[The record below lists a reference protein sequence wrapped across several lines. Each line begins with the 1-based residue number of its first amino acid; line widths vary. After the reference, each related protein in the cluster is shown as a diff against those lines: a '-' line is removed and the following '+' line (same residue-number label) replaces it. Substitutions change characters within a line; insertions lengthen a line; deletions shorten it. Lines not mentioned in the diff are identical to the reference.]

1 MRHVVLALALIACSG
16 LIAAQEDGW
25 IDLFNGKD
33 LAGWKLVNPNGNA
46 SWTVVDGILTN
57 TATHEAPGTDLMTE
71 RKFADH
77 ELHVEFRVPQGGNSG
92 VYVQGRFE
100 CQVADTASAT
110 ELGPGICG
118 GIWDTS
124 PPLKNAAK
132 PAGEWQ
138 TYDIVFHAAKVDA
151 NGNVTEPARTTVKL
165 NDELVQDIVACPK
178 ATGGEVDNK
187 VTEPGPLM
195 LQGNHT
201 SIEYR
206 NVRVRP
212 LG

>member
-1 MRHVVLALALIACSG
+1 VLVLVLTAGVVG
-16 LIAAQEDGW
+16 AQDDGW
-25 IDLFNGKD
+25 TDLFNGKD
-33 LAGWKLVNPNGNA
+33 LTGWKLVNPNGNA

-71 RKFADH
+71 QKFTDH
-77 ELHVEFRVPQGGNSG
+77 ELHVEFRVPVGGNSG

-110 ELGPGICG
+110 DLTAGICG
-118 GIWDTS
+118 GIWATS

-151 NGNVTEPARTTVKL
+151 NGNVTEPAHATVKL
-165 NDELVQDIVACPK
+165 NGELVQDNTACPK
-178 ATGGEVDNK
+178 ATGGQVDDK
-187 VTEPGPLM
+187 LAEPGPLM

-201 SIEYR
+201 SVEYR
-206 NVRVRP
+206 NIRVKV
-212 LG
+212 LQ